1 MVISGRHT
9 VNDRSHRRHGRLFNF
24 SSPSGDVKQVS
35 KRSLKERSVYS
46 HNSNTLH
53 KTKLT
58 RFRRFFQNSL
68 QTIDT
73 STIFNREQYRF
84 LSSIYVSSLT
94 LNLTVNKMQL
104 LPAVCSVIYSRFA
117 LFLPVNH
124 IIPVSQK
131 HTS

>member
-24 SSPSGDVKQVS
+24 SSPNGDVKWIS

-73 STIFNREQYRF
+73 STIFNRE
-84 LSSIYVSSLT
+84 
-94 LNLTVNKMQL
+94 
-104 LPAVCSVIYSRFA
+104 
-117 LFLPVNH
+117 
-124 IIPVSQK
+124 
-131 HTS
+131 